1 MRYSTL
7 RRGCQGL
14 ALGLLVS
21 ALSTVGV
28 TVAPVQAAITNPGF
42 EDAPA
47 LTGWS
52 TYGSNVTRVDGTFGV
67 APIEGTYQALLS
79 TGSGA
84 PGASPITSG
93 SMESILGLTSGTLDA
108 FSLNFTTEGSVM
120 TQTFSAAAGEIL
132 SFHWNFLT
140 NELPFDI
147 DYNDYGFYAVT
158 NVSSP
163 IDLLGDTFS
172 TLLPSAGSFTWETGY
187 NLVSLALP
195 TTGLYTLAFGVVDVG
210 DNSVDSGLLID
221 NVKLIGGS
229 AVPEPSSVVLLASG
243 LAGLGYWRRKQLMA
257 VKA

>member
-28 TVAPVQAAITNPGF
+28 TVAPVQAALTNPGF

-52 TYGSNVTRVDGTFGV
+52 TYGSNVTQVDGTFGV

-93 SMESILGLTSGTLDA
+93 SMESILGLASGTLDV
-108 FSLNFTTEGSVM
+108 FSLNFATQGSVM
-120 TQTFSAAAGEIL
+120 TQTFSATAGDLL
-132 SFHWNFLT
+132 SFNWNFMT
-140 NELPFDI
+140 NELPFEI
-147 DYNDYGFYAVT
+147 NFNDYGFYAVT

-163 IDLLGDTFS
+163 IDLIGDTFS
-172 TLLPSAGSFTWETGY
+172 PLIPSAGGFISETGY

-195 TTGLYTLAFGVVDVG
+195 TTGLYTLAFGVLDVG
-210 DNSVDSGLLID
+210 DTSIASGLLID
-221 NVKLIGGS
+221 NVNLIGVS

-243 LAGLGYWRRKQLMA
+243 LAGLGYWRRKQLAAMTA
-257 VKA
+257 